1 MILYLNTYLFVVHTI
16 HEYILLIILVQYFS
30 TYRNELVPLCGTYI
44 NKVIKMNKEEIRD
57 YLLSRDL
64 KASDVMRRSGGLIGL
79 NQASGWVRKLR
90 KGEDLSNPVLVMLW
104 KIALEKAAAYSSDV
118 VVKEKVV
125 AQSDIDV
132 PLKEEVEDV
141 VIPKKEK
148 EKVMGGKYVGDIEVR
163 LIKKDSER
171 VSWWIG
177 SDISLYKS
185 NEGRFTLQEV
195 DNYKG
200 INLGVLFKKYFG

>member
-1 MILYLNTYLFVVHTI
+1 
-16 HEYILLIILVQYFS
+16 
-30 TYRNELVPLCGTYI
+30 
-44 NKVIKMNKEEIRD
+44 MNKEEIRE

-64 KASDVMRRSGGLIGL
+64 RASDVMRRSGGLIGL

-118 VVKEKVV
+118 VVEEVVV
-125 AQSDIDV
+125 AQIDIDV
-132 PLKEEVEDV
+132 LLKEEVEEV
-141 VIPKKEK
+141 VIPKN
-148 EKVMGGKYVGDIEVR
+148 EKVIVGKYVGDIEVR

-177 SDISLYKS
+177 ADIRLYKS

-200 INLGVLFKKYFG
+200 IGLSVLFKKYFG

>member
-1 MILYLNTYLFVVHTI
+1 M
-16 HEYILLIILVQYFS
+16 IILVPYFS
-30 TYRNELVPLCGTYI
+30 TYINELVHLYGTYI
-44 NKVIKMNKEEIRD
+44 NRVIKMNKEEIRD

-64 KASDVMRRSGGLIGL
+64 RASDVMRRSGGLIGL

-90 KGEDLSNPVLVMLW
+90 RGDDLSNPVLVMLW
-104 KIALEKAAAYSSDV
+104 KIALEKSAAYSSGFRV
-118 VVKEKVV
+118 EEVSVKEEVPKMEVIQ
-125 AQSDIDV
+125 QSDIDV
-132 PLKEEVEDV
+132 PLKEEVEEV
-141 VIPKKEK
+141 VIAKKEK

-177 SDISLYKS
+177 SDIRLYKS
-185 NEGRFTLQEV
+185 NEGKFTLQEV